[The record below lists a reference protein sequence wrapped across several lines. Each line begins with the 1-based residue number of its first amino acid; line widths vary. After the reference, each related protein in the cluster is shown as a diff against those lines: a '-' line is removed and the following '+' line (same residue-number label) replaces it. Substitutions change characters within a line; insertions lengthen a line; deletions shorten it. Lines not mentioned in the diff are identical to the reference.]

1 MDVPLRPTLT
11 VDDGEAEETGF
22 NRMIEV
28 DLQVRF
34 ARAFR
39 DGVAPILT
47 ISGDL
52 DGIERREVFD
62 VITGTHDQA
71 SNGAGGGELK
81 GEPLTGK
88 GEAGGGGV
96 ERFDI
101 IIDRE
106 REKFS
111 IVVSVNDPFGPSFEW
126 GGGNGE
132 TGFDLG
138 ELRQG
143 PKRGAVRSIGSGGS
157 NFVGSDDSAA
167 VAETVADIRQHVGE
181 FGIGVGSHRHH
192 RRGIVHAVDITLELS
207 LIHI

>member
-62 VITGTHDQA
+62 VITFDAKFFQIGHY
-71 SNGAGGGELK
+71 
-81 GEPLTGK
+81 
-88 GEAGGGGV
+88 
-96 ERFDI
+96 RFDKCHVVFCNMS
-101 IIDRE
+101 DVKEEFRAFE
-106 REKFS
+106 LYALSYYLLSVAHLSSQSKFLN
-111 IVVSVNDPFGPSFEW
+111 V
-126 GGGNGE
+126 
-132 TGFDLG
+132 L
-138 ELRQG
+138 
-143 PKRGAVRSIGSGGS
+143 
-157 NFVGSDDSAA
+157 
-167 VAETVADIRQHVGE
+167 
-181 FGIGVGSHRHH
+181 
-192 RRGIVHAVDITLELS
+192 TLL
-207 LIHI
+207 